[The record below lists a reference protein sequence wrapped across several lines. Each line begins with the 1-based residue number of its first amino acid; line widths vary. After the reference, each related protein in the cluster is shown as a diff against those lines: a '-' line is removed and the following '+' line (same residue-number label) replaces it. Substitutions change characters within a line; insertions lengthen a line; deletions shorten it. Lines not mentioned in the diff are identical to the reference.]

1 MGRTVFYLLRHAATY
16 WNREKRIQGQ
26 WDSELSPVGKEAA
39 AALAAP
45 LATLGFSRVVTSDLG
60 RAKATVG
67 ILNLRLRLPVTL
79 DKRLREQH
87 FGQWTGKLWRDV
99 PADALR
105 AAEAAGWGFSPP
117 EGESR
122 EEVRLRAVHA
132 LTDAARANTGKTV
145 LVVTHQ
151 GVIKAVLYHLLGR
164 AYLPEEPRAFDP
176 NRLQRLVCQDGVLS
190 VDALDVELPE
200 ARQAPAAP

>member
-1 MGRTVFYLLRHAATY
+1 MRVALYCQHVLGMGHLFRTLAIVEALSGHDRLLVLGGPRTPAAVP
-16 WNREKRIQGQ
+16 E
-26 WDSELSPVGKEAA
+26 VV
-39 AALAAP
+39 AL
-45 LATLGFSRVVTSDLG
+45 
-60 RAKATVG
+60 
-67 ILNLRLRLPVTL
+67 LRLPVTL

-87 FGQWTGKLWRDV
+87 FGQWTGRLWRDV

-105 AAEAAGWGFSPP
+105 AAEAAGWGFFPP

-122 EEVRLRAVHA
+122 EEVRLRAMHA

-190 VDALDVELPE
+190 VDALDVDFPE
-200 ARQAPAAP
+200 APQAPAAP